1 MDNNEEKD
9 FIGKGEVGQ
18 KIVPVELP
26 SKDIG
31 IDVDNQLMQNI
42 VSAGLSSKLDLNAIE
57 SLTNVSRSRD
67 TICDVIDMMMQDSTM
82 SSILES
88 LVEDTV
94 ETSDSGRIIWAECDD
109 PETTKFIDYLL
120 DTINVDKHIAS
131 WAYCLIKYGDVYLK
145 LFRQSDEEKA
155 DPEMKTQKDILNE
168 SVIAQAHNIN
178 DKYTGYVEMIRNPA
192 EVFELVK
199 LGKTRGYIKTDIED
213 YSKQFNN
220 EDSAITAYY
229 QMYKFNGR
237 DVEVYAADDF
247 VHGFL
252 EDNSGRAEEKINIF
266 YDDYDTDGDKTDK
279 TDTASYSFKVRRGQ
293 SLFYNVFKAW
303 RDLSLIENSIMLNRV
318 TKSAIVRIINVQVG
332 DMPKEAVGP
341 HLQGIKSMIEQKAA
355 INAAKS
361 IAEYTNPGPIENNI
375 YVPVHGE
382 VGAITADQI
391 GGDVNM
397 GELTDLDHFQDV
409 LFGSMGIPK
418 QYFGITDDS
427 TGFNGGTSLTLI
439 SSKYAKRVK
448 RIQNALIQMCTDLI
462 NLMLID
468 RGFDNRVN
476 TFTLKMQSP
485 TTQEEKDRKENEA
498 STVNMIR
505 DIMDLIG
512 DIETPT
518 TKLEILKALLS
529 SVITDSTV
537 IGLIQEEIDRLEQGE
552 EEEQAAEGLG
562 GEEEFTF
569 GGGPSEEES
578 DVFGGLPTPEEAGM
592 PEDNMELGG
601 GAPEAAEEAPA
612 EESAFTHQ
620 EGEILVE
627 ESDDSLPTP
636 EQLGVDMAI

>member
-1 MDNNEEKD
+1 MDNNEEKE
-9 FIGKGEVGQ
+9 FMGKGEVEQ

-82 SSILES
+82 ASILES

-109 PETTKFIDYLL
+109 PDTTKFIDYLL

-155 DPEMKTQKDILNE
+155 DPEEKTQKDILNE

-178 DKYTGYVEMIRNPA
+178 DKYTGYVEMIKNPA

-220 EDSAITAYY
+220 DDSAITAYY

-266 YDDYDTDGDKTDK
+266 YDDYDTDGEK
-279 TDTASYSFKVRRGQ
+279 TDTSGYSFKVRRGQ

-332 DMPKEAVGP
+332 DMPKEMVGP
-341 HLQGIKSMIEQKAA
+341 HLQGVKNMIEQKAA

-468 RGFDNRVN
+468 KGFDNRVN

-498 STVNMIR
+498 NTVNMIR

-552 EEEQAAEGLG
+552 EEEQAAEG

-569 GGGPSEEES
+569 GGGGGPSEEES
-578 DVFGGLPTPEEAGM
+578 DVFGNLPTPEEAGM

-601 GAPEAAEEAPA
+601 GGGEEAP
-612 EESAFTHQ
+612 EESFTHQ
-620 EGEILVE
+620 DGEVLVE
-627 ESDDSLPTP
+627 EGEDDNLLPTP
-636 EQLGVDMAI
+636 EQLGIDMTI

>member
-1 MDNNEEKD
+1 MDNNEEKE
-9 FIGKGEVGQ
+9 FMGQGEVGQ

-82 SSILES
+82 ASILES

-109 PETTKFIDYLL
+109 PDTAKFIDYLL

-155 DPEMKTQKDILNE
+155 DPEEKTQKDILNE
-168 SVIAQAHNIN
+168 SVVAQAHNVN
-178 DKYTGYVEMIRNPA
+178 DKYTGYVEMVRNPA

-266 YDDYDTDGDKTDK
+266 YDDYDTDGEK
-279 TDTASYSFKVRRGQ
+279 TDTSGYSFKVRRGQ

-332 DMPKEAVGP
+332 DMPKEMIGFRFDTLHKNFSHSGLTAGYKDLGEGKTPEDYKNYLNDISKDDNLPPFIVITPKDLGGKRLDVP
-341 HLQGIKSMIEQKAA
+341 TLEGLIEQYKPD
-355 INAAKS
+355 I
-361 IAEYTNPGPIENNI
+361 
-375 YVPVHGE
+375 
-382 VGAITADQI
+382 VGLDQLSLMEDARQSKGQQERI
-391 GGDVNM
+391 RFTHVS
-397 GELTDLDHFQDV
+397 EDLYNC
-409 LFGSMGIPK
+409 SEKYGIP
-418 QYFGITDDS
+418 I
-427 TGFNGGTSLTLI
+427 LTP
-439 SSKYAKRVK
+439 SQATR
-448 RIQNALIQMCTDLI
+448 
-462 NLMLID
+462 
-468 RGFDNRVN
+468 
-476 TFTLKMQSP
+476 
-485 TTQEEKDRKENEA
+485 
-498 STVNMIR
+498 
-505 DIMDLIG
+505 
-512 DIETPT
+512 
-518 TKLEILKALLS
+518 S
-529 SVITDSTV
+529 SVKKK
-537 IGLIQEEIDRLEQGE
+537 GE
-552 EEEQAAEGLG
+552 EED
-562 GEEEFTF
+562 EETPDLHEI
-569 GGGPSEEES
+569 SES
-578 DVFGGLPTPEEAGM
+578 DGIGQNATRVIGM
-592 PEDNMELGG
+592 KQIGNTLKLTVRKSRYSKRG
-601 GAPEAAEEAPA
+601 
-612 EESAFTHQ
+612 
-620 EGEILVE
+620 GEILVLW
-627 ESDDSLPTP
+627 DIDKGIIKPFMQVNKDSNNNITSTVPTQSS
-636 EQLGVDMAI
+636 ELAGVELF